1 MITIFEDSNAL
12 NFEPIS
18 LTRPVF
24 DIRYGS
30 LTLYERLKELSNN
43 KITAF
48 YVRDS
53 LKELAKKKYLNSLS
67 SYEEASNKVWLN
79 GSAIWTKDLI
89 DKVTSSKKS
98 VFVTEGNL
106 VGLNLLNDDSAIID
120 LIKDFSIEKIPEGV
134 MVHDLKVE
142 KINYLWDILNNIKSI
157 VIEEQKSSNVLL
169 KEYKNIVIDESGGPV
184 IIQDNVV
191 IEPFTYLKG
200 PLIIDEGSKILSHSR
215 IENSIIG
222 PGCKIG
228 GEVSGTIFQGWSNKA
243 HYGFL
248 GDSFV
253 GEWINFGAGATNS
266 NLKNNYKSVLVNVN
280 NNIIDTNS
288 LFIGLFIGD
297 HSKISIGSQI
307 NTGTNIGVGCSILAQ
322 TFPDTHIPSF
332 SFYNNG
338 SIKKINFEKFID
350 TTKIVKGR
358 RNQFLDDKEIKLLK
372 KIYKSLLIS

>member
-1 MITIFEDSNAL
+1 MITIFEDSAAL

-30 LTLYERLKELSNN
+30 FTLNERLKELCNN
-43 KITAF
+43 KVTAF

-53 LKELAKKKYLNSLS
+53 LKELVKKQHSNSLL
-67 SYEEASNKVWLN
+67 SYEETSNQVWLN
-79 GSAIWTKDLI
+79 GKAIWTKDLI
-89 DKVTSSKKS
+89 DRVIGSKKS
-98 VFVTEGNL
+98 VFIAEGNL
-106 VGLNLLNDDSAIID
+106 VALNLPDDNSVIVN
-120 LIKDFSIEKIPEGV
+120 LIKDFSKERVPEGIV
-134 MVHDLKVE
+134 AHELKVE
-142 KINYLWDILNNIKSI
+142 TINYLWDILSNIKNI
-157 VIEEQKSSNVLL
+157 VACEQKGSNRSFQ
-169 KEYKNIVIDESGGPV
+169 KYENIVIDESEGPV

-191 IEPFTYLKG
+191 VEPFTYLKG
-200 PLIIDEGSKILSHSR
+200 PLIIDVGSKILSHSR
-215 IENSIIG
+215 IQNSIIG

-228 GEVSGTIFQGWSNKA
+228 GEVSGTVFQGWSNKG

-253 GEWINFGAGATNS
+253 GEWVNFGAGATNS

-288 LFIGLFIGD
+288 LFIGLFVGD

-338 SIKKINFEKFID
+338 NIKNINFEKFID
-350 TTKIVKGR
+350 TTKIVKDR
-358 RNQFLDDKEIKLLK
+358 RNQFLDEKEIKLLK
-372 KIYKSLLIS
+372 KIHKSSLIS

>member
-1 MITIFEDSNAL
+1 MITIFEDSAAL

-30 LTLYERLKELSNN
+30 FTLNERLKELCNN
-43 KITAF
+43 KVTAF

-53 LKELAKKKYLNSLS
+53 LKELVKKQHSNSLL
-67 SYEEASNKVWLN
+67 SYEETSNQVWLN
-79 GSAIWTKDLI
+79 GKAIWTKDLI
-89 DKVTSSKKS
+89 DRVISSKKS
-98 VFVTEGNL
+98 VFIAEGNL
-106 VGLNLLNDDSAIID
+106 VALNLPDDNSVIVN
-120 LIKDFSIEKIPEGV
+120 LIKDFSRESVPEGIV
-134 MVHDLKVE
+134 AHELKVE
-142 KINYLWDILNNIKSI
+142 TINYLWDILSNIKNI
-157 VIEEQKSSNVLL
+157 VAREQKGSNRSFQ
-169 KEYKNIVIDESGGPV
+169 KYENIVIDESEGPV

-191 IEPFTYLKG
+191 VEPFTYLKG
-200 PLIIDEGSKILSHSR
+200 PLIIDVGSKILSHSR
-215 IENSIIG
+215 IQNSIIG

-228 GEVSGTIFQGWSNKA
+228 GEVSGTVFQGWSNKG

-253 GEWINFGAGATNS
+253 GEWVNFGAGATNS

-288 LFIGLFIGD
+288 LFIGLFVGD

-338 SIKKINFEKFID
+338 NIKNINFEKFID
-350 TTKIVKGR
+350 TTKIVKDR
-358 RNQFLDDKEIKLLK
+358 RNQFLDEKEIKLLK
-372 KIYKSLLIS
+372 KIHKSSLIS

>member
-1 MITIFEDSNAL
+1 MITIFEDSTAL

-30 LTLYERLKELSNN
+30 LTLYERLKELCNN

-53 LKELAKKKYLNSLS
+53 LKEFVQRKHLNSLL
-67 SYEEASNKVWLN
+67 SYEETSNQVWLN
-79 GSAIWTKDLI
+79 GRVIWTKDLI
-89 DKVTSSKKS
+89 DRITSSKKS
-98 VFVTEGNL
+98 VFVTEDNL
-106 VGLNLLNDDSAIID
+106 VALNLPNDNSVIVN
-120 LIKDFSIEKIPEGV
+120 LIKDFSRESIPEGIV
-134 MVHDLKVE
+134 VHELKAE
-142 KINYLWDILNNIKSI
+142 KINYLWDILSNIKNI
-157 VIEEQKSSNVLL
+157 VIGEQKGSNSSF
-169 KEYKNIVIDESGGPV
+169 KKYKNIVIDESEGPV

-200 PLIIDEGSKILSHSR
+200 PLIIDVGSKILSHSR
-215 IENSIIG
+215 IQNSIIG

-228 GEVSGTIFQGWSNKA
+228 GEVSGTIFQGWSNKG

-253 GEWINFGAGATNS
+253 GEWVNFGAGATNS

-338 SIKKINFEKFID
+338 NIKKINFGKFID
-350 TTKIVKGR
+350 TTKIVKDR
-358 RNQFLDDKEIKLLK
+358 RNQFLDEKEIKLLK
-372 KIYKSLLIS
+372 KIHKSSLIS

>member
-1 MITIFEDSNAL
+1 MITIFEDSAAL

-30 LTLYERLKELSNN
+30 FTLNERLKELCNN
-43 KITAF
+43 KVTAF

-53 LKELAKKKYLNSLS
+53 LKELVKKQHSNSLL
-67 SYEEASNKVWLN
+67 SYEETSNQVWLN
-79 GSAIWTKDLI
+79 GKAIWTKDLI
-89 DKVTSSKKS
+89 DRVISSKKS
-98 VFVTEGNL
+98 VFIAEGNL
-106 VGLNLLNDDSAIID
+106 VALNLPDDNSVIVN
-120 LIKDFSIEKIPEGV
+120 LIKDFSKESVPEGIV
-134 MVHDLKVE
+134 AHELKIE
-142 KINYLWDILNNIKSI
+142 TINYLWDILSNIKNI
-157 VIEEQKSSNVLL
+157 VSREEKVSNRSFQKY
-169 KEYKNIVIDESGGPV
+169 ENIVIDESEGPV

-191 IEPFTYLKG
+191 VEPFTYLKG
-200 PLIIDEGSKILSHSR
+200 PLIIDVGSKILSHSR
-215 IENSIIG
+215 IQNSIIG

-228 GEVSGTIFQGWSNKA
+228 GEVSGTVFQGWSNKG

-253 GEWINFGAGATNS
+253 GEWVNFGAGATNS

-288 LFIGLFIGD
+288 LFIGLFVGD

-338 SIKKINFEKFID
+338 NIKNINFEKFID
-350 TTKIVKGR
+350 TTKIVKDR
-358 RNQFLDDKEIKLLK
+358 RNQFLDEKEIKLLK
-372 KIYKSLLIS
+372 KIHKSSLIS

>member
-1 MITIFEDSNAL
+1 MITIFEDSAAL

-30 LTLYERLKELSNN
+30 FTIYERLKKLCNN
-43 KITAF
+43 KVTAF

-53 LKELAKKKYLNSLS
+53 LKEFVKKQHSNSLL
-67 SYEEASNKVWLN
+67 SYKETSNQVWLN
-79 GSAIWTKDLI
+79 GKAIWTKDLI
-89 DKVTSSKKS
+89 DRVIGSKKS
-98 VFVTEGNL
+98 VFTAEGNL
-106 VGLNLLNDDSAIID
+106 VALNLPDDNSVIVN
-120 LIKDFSIEKIPEGV
+120 LIKDFSKESVPEGIV
-134 MVHDLKVE
+134 AHELKVE
-142 KINYLWDILNNIKSI
+142 TINYLWDILSNIKNI
-157 VIEEQKSSNVLL
+157 VACEQKGSNRSFQ
-169 KEYKNIVIDESGGPV
+169 KYENIVIDESEGPV

-191 IEPFTYLKG
+191 VEPFTYLKG
-200 PLIIDEGSKILSHSR
+200 PLIIDVGSKILSHSR
-215 IENSIIG
+215 IQNSIIG

-228 GEVSGTIFQGWSNKA
+228 GEVSGTIFQGWSNKG

-253 GEWINFGAGATNS
+253 GEWVNFGAGATNS

-288 LFIGLFIGD
+288 LFIGLFVGD

-338 SIKKINFEKFID
+338 NIKNINFEKFID
-350 TTKIVKGR
+350 TTKIVKDR
-358 RNQFLDDKEIKLLK
+358 RNQFLDEKEIKLLK
-372 KIYKSLLIS
+372 KIHKSSLIS

>member
-53 LKELAKKKYLNSLS
+53 LKELAKKKHLNSLL

-79 GSAIWTKDLI
+79 GSVVWTKDLI
-89 DKVTSSKKS
+89 DKVISSKKS

-106 VGLNLLNDDSAIID
+106 VGLNSLNDNSVIID

-157 VIEEQKSSNVLL
+157 VIEEQKNSNVLL

-338 SIKKINFEKFID
+338 SIKKINFKKFIE
-350 TTKIVKGR
+350 TTKIVKDR

-372 KIYKSLLIS
+372 KIHKLLLIS

>member
-200 PLIIDEGSKILSHSR
+200 PLIIDEGSKILSHSK

-358 RNQFLDDKEIKLLK
+358 RNQYLDDKEIELLK
-372 KIYKSLLIS
+372 KIHK